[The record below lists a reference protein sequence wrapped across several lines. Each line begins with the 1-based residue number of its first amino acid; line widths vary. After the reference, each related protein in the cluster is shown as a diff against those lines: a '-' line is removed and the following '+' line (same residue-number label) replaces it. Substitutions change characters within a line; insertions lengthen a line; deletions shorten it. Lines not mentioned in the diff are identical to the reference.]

1 MLKEIYEQP
10 QVIQK
15 CLDVFFVSASGGF
28 EMPQVEQIHLL
39 ACGTSLH
46 ASLVGQYLFE
56 QIAEIPTIVRS
67 ASEFLAAP
75 LPLTPNTLTIAVTQS
90 GETADTIAAVK
101 LTRSRRAATRS
112 SPQLAPFL
120 LAITNQANSTIANL
134 VDQTIVTPAGV
145 EIGVAATKTFL
156 AQLMAFYG
164 LALRLAVQRQK
175 LDLSQHDLLL
185 TELQQLP
192 DRIRELLQQDRA
204 ICALARLLHPASNLI
219 VLGSGINTAIALEGA
234 LKLKETTYIH
244 AEGYAAGE
252 FLHGPIALLDDKIP
266 VIAIAPPGTAA
277 ATVTKTAQKAQ
288 TNGSLIISI
297 GTSNALPTANCQN
310 LPIPSVSEWLSPIL
324 TVIPLQLLAY
334 HLAVM
339 RQLNVDRPRNL
350 TKSLSG

>member
-10 QVIQK
+10 EVIQK
-15 CLDVFFVSASGGF
+15 CLDLHVLPSSFVFDA
-28 EMPQVEQIHLL
+28 QVEQVHLL

-67 ASEFLAAP
+67 ASEYLAAP
-75 LPLTPNTLTIAVTQS
+75 LPLTRNTLTIAVTQS
-90 GETADTIAAVK
+90 GETTDTITAVK
-101 LTRSRRAATRS
+101 LVRSRAA
-112 SPQLAPFL
+112 QLPHRLNLL
-120 LAITNQANSTIANL
+120 LAITNQAESTIAQL

-145 EIGVAATKTFL
+145 EVGVAATKTFL
-156 AQLMAFYG
+156 AQLMAFYS
-164 LALRLAVQRQK
+164 LAFSLAAHRSLENPQR
-175 LDLSQHDLLL
+175 DRLL
-185 TELQQLP
+185 TELQQIP
-192 DRIRELLQQDRA
+192 DQIRAILQQDQT
-204 ICALARLLHPASNLI
+204 ICALAEKLRNTSNLI

-266 VIAIAPPGTAA
+266 VVALAPAGVAA
-277 ATVTKTAQKAQ
+277 STVIKTAQKAQ
-288 TNGSLIISI
+288 TNGSFVI
-297 GTSNALPTANCQN
+297 GVGTTEQFLPAAQQQI
-310 LPIPSVSEWLSPIL
+310 LLIPSVHEWLSPLL

-334 HLAVM
+334 HLAVI